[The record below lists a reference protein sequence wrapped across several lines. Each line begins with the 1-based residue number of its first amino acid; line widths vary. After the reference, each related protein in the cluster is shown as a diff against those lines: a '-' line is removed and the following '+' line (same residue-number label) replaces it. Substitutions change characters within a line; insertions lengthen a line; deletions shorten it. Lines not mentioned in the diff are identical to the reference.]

1 MVLKNG
7 EMLNYNGSYGETEK
21 ELDEREF
28 EVIEIVLRN
37 PVIIHPLLYVNG
49 SGTRVG
55 RNIRRESKVL
65 RVALIKLL
73 IKHNGNHTKCEQC
86 LPVLLR
92 KETLEFSCLC
102 VFYMET
108 QVHKLNQHL

>member
-7 EMLNYNGSYGETEK
+7 EMLNYNGNYGEAEK

-37 PVIIHPLLYVNG
+37 PVIIHPLIYVNG

-73 IKHNGNHTKCEQC
+73 IKQWQSHQ
-86 LPVLLR
+86 
-92 KETLEFSCLC
+92 
-102 VFYMET
+102 M
-108 QVHKLNQHL
+108 